1 MRLKTKLVVAITGL
15 VLAVVVIFSWVWMS
29 QLLQQ
34 HIAQS
39 YADTKVLAD
48 DVSRQV
54 KTALDTGLA
63 SQQFDRNDQ
72 AAVRQAVAKTLRND
86 PSLNN
91 LMNSIVEFSPTVLDV
106 VIADRDGRALVS
118 APDVTQEDQIL
129 TPRPDYGELQRTSIS
144 AMIRTG
150 HIVFGPPQVY
160 DVTLGLDLNN
170 QPFLTVR
177 IGIRTTFLRNAF
189 HPWLVA
195 SLTFVGVAMIISVV
209 VAAFLAN
216 LALRPIEQISHRL
229 DVLAA
234 QEALAESQTTGSLG
248 PPEPA
253 WESPGPLAALADPLL
268 GRGDDA
274 VAQVSGKI
282 ERLGQRIRNV
292 EEVFSA
298 LRENLDQILSNLQ
311 DGMMLF
317 TRDARAV
324 LVSSSVERFLNM
336 SRDRM
341 FGAEVREIFDRSNRL
356 GRTVR
361 DAFEGGMSIVQ
372 EEVTTET
379 GRRIEVSLDFIHDE
393 HSRDRHSLGALLTL
407 HDLESV
413 REIESELEVSRRMA
427 AIGRL
432 TAGVGHEVKN
442 PINAIVVHL
451 ELLRN
456 KVQTGDDALRHLD
469 IIQSEIR
476 RLDRVVQTLVDFS
489 RPVELQLKDQDLRE
503 VVSSVLMLASADLE
517 TRGVR
522 VESRVPGHGVICR
535 VDADLLKQAL
545 LNVVLNGAQA
555 MATGGLLEVVLSDGA
570 RWASIQVRDHGPGI
584 PDEIRPRIFDLYFT
598 TKKEGSGIGLAMTYR
613 ILQMHHGQIDVESK
627 PGSGTTFVLRL
638 PLISAGS
645 GVRVL
650 QVVPE
655 HGLPGELA
663 RQSGET
669 QPERS
674 GP

>member
-1 MRLKTKLVVAITGL
+1 MRLKTKLVLAITGL
-15 VLAVVVIFSWVWMS
+15 VFAVVMVFSWVWLS
-29 QLLQQ
+29 QLLKQQ
-34 HIAQS
+34 VEQYWSVNDPMAKQ
-39 YADTKVLAD
+39 VLQ
-48 DVSRQV
+48 QV
-54 KTALDTGLA
+54 NRALDTGLA
-63 SQQFDRNDQ
+63 GQHFDPRDQ
-72 AAVRQAVAKTLRND
+72 VAVRAAVAAALRQNTALND
-86 PSLNN
+86 
-91 LMNSIVEFSPTVLDV
+91 LMNSMVEYSITVNDV
-106 VIADRDGRALVS
+106 AVADRDGRALVS
-118 APDVTQEDQIL
+118 TEPTQLDQIL
-129 TPRPDYGELQRTSIS
+129 PVRPDYSELRHASL
-144 AMIRTG
+144 IRMLS
-150 HIVFGPPQVY
+150 IVFGHPQVY
-160 DVTLGLDLNN
+160 NDTLGLDLND

-177 IGIRTTFLRNAF
+177 VGIRTTFLRF
-189 HPWLVA
+189 VFKPWLKE
-195 SLTFVGVAMIISVV
+195 SLSFIGLAMIISLV
-209 VAAFLAN
+209 VAALVAN
-216 LALRPIEQISHRL
+216 LALQPIEQISRRL
-229 DVLAA
+229 DALAA
-234 QEALAESQTTGSLG
+234 QETLTEAQTTGELG
-248 PPEPA
+248 RPELAPVP
-253 WESPGPLAALADPLL
+253 PGPLAALADPLL

-324 LVSSSVERFLNM
+324 LVSSSVERFLNI
-336 SRDRM
+336 SRDRI
-341 FGAEVREIFDRSNRL
+341 FGAEVRDIFDRSTRL

-379 GRRIEVSLDFIHDE
+379 GRRVEVSLDFIHDA

-442 PINAIVVHL
+442 PINAIVVHI

-456 KVQTGDDALRHLD
+456 KVQSGGGDALRHLD
-469 IIQSEIR
+469 VIQSEIR

-489 RPVELQLKDQDLRE
+489 RPVELKLADMDLRE
-503 VVSSVLMLASADLE
+503 VVSSVLMLASAELE
-517 TRGVR
+517 TRGIT
-522 VESRVPGHGVICR
+522 VESQAPGHSVLCR

-555 MATGGLLEVVLSDGA
+555 MATGGVLAVRLSDGA
-570 RWASIQVRDHGPGI
+570 RWAAITVRDHGIGI
-584 PDEIRPRIFDLYFT
+584 PDEIRSRIFDLYFT

-627 PGSGTTFVLRL
+627 LGSGTTFVLRL
-638 PLISAGS
+638 PLNSAGS
-645 GVRVL
+645 GQRTAPAL
-650 QVVPE
+650 PE
-655 HGLPGELA
+655 HAVQGELA
-663 RQSGET
+663 RQGGET
-669 QPERS
+669 QPERT

>member
-1 MRLKTKLVVAITGL
+1 MRLKTKLVAAITGL
-15 VLAVVVIFSWVWMS
+15 VLAVVVVFSWVWMS

-39 YADTKVLAD
+39 YSDTKVLAD
-48 DVSRQV
+48 DVSREV
-54 KTALDTGLA
+54 KRALDTGLRE
-63 SQQFDRNDQ
+63 QQFDPNDP
-72 AAVRQAVAKTLRND
+72 AAVRQAVATTLRQD

-118 APDVTQEDQIL
+118 APDSTQDDQAL
-129 TPRPDYGELQRTSIS
+129 PQRPDYGQLQGTSIS
-144 AMIRTG
+144 SMVRTAR
-150 HIVFGPPQVY
+150 IVFGPPQVY
-160 DVTLGLDLNN
+160 NVSLGLDLNN
-170 QPFLTVR
+170 QPFLTIR
-177 IGIRTTFLRNAF
+177 IGIRTTFLRSAF
-189 HPWLVA
+189 HPWLME
-195 SLTFVGVAMIISVV
+195 SLSFIGVAMILSVM
-209 VAAFLAN
+209 VAAFVAN
-216 LALRPIEQISHRL
+216 LALHPIELISRRL
-229 DVLAA
+229 DMLAS
-234 QEALAESQTTGSLG
+234 QEALTEAKTTGALG
-248 PPEPA
+248 PPEGENEP
-253 WESPGPLAALADPLL
+253 PGPLAALTDPLL
-268 GRGDDA
+268 GLGDDA

-336 SRDRM
+336 SRDRV
-341 FGAEVREIFDRSNRL
+341 FGAEVREIFDRGTRL
-356 GRTVR
+356 GRAVR

-379 GRRIEVSLDFIHDE
+379 GRRVEVSLDFIHDE
-393 HSRDRHSLGALLTL
+393 HSRDRHALGALLTL

-456 KVQTGDDALRHLD
+456 KVQAGDDALRHLD
-469 IIQSEIR
+469 VIQSEIR

-489 RPVELQLKDQDLRE
+489 RPVELQLNDQDLRS
-503 VVSSVLMLASADLE
+503 VVSSVLMLASAELE
-517 TRGVR
+517 TRDIR
-522 VESRVPGHGVICR
+522 VESRMPPHHVVCR

-555 MATGGLLEVVLSDGA
+555 MSSGGLLEVDLSDGA
-570 RWASIQVRDHGPGI
+570 RWASIRVRDHGPGI
-584 PDEIRPRIFDLYFT
+584 PDDIRPRIFDLYFT

-613 ILQMHHGQIDVESK
+613 IVQMHHGQIDVESN

-650 QVVPE
+650 PVVPE
-655 HGLPGELA
+655 HVLPGELA
-663 RQSGET
+663 RQGGET